1 MSLKTRI
8 RLSVAAL
15 VATVVVLVSLVYV
28 YDFTG
33 SAIDSAADSA
43 RQIAGEVAGYVVE
56 RVDQSLA
63 SLPDR
68 PPDRQQVRE
77 RVANIIRTDPLIPA
91 MITRSVSTNAAVLDI
106 IVLGPNNHVLASFTR
121 TFVPGAF
128 RYASFDAWKNG
139 PPLRNLWQ
147 LFTEK
152 ENYAIQIP
160 VAAQGDKT
168 PQFTVMVVVRSSFIR
183 KTLAPAF
190 ENLGF
195 GFLIALAVS
204 LALAWLVPA
213 LALRP
218 LARVSRTIDLITKG
232 ELPPDGPE
240 AAAAARESREYA
252 DVQSKLSVLGQQF
265 HGVRRD
271 ALELR
276 NNIDEL
282 LERLE
287 EVVMLFDAQGRTV
300 MAGRPAE
307 QLLGLSREEILRSTM
322 AELFPS
328 DEPSGG
334 AIREAIERN
343 EPVRDRIVYVEVPE
357 HGRRRLLLSV
367 ELLSR
372 ASGTQPI
379 GTLVRLRDPD
389 TRKQL
394 ESHLDL
400 SSRLAAISR
409 LTSGVAHEIK
419 NPLNAIALHIE
430 VLRGRLD
437 APEPELELIT
447 QEVRRLDHVV
457 RTFLNFNKPLE
468 LELTEVNLPDVVREL
483 AAFIHPDAE
492 AHQISIEAE
501 LCEEAWIRGDP
512 RLLRQAVMNVVV
524 NAIDAMGEQGR
535 LKLGVDNQDGEC
547 ILSVD
552 DSGPGIPEGIRDRIF
567 DLYFSTKPEGSGIGL
582 ALTFRMVQLH
592 GGTID
597 FESQPGKGTSFRLR
611 FPEAAPVGHGRLAMS
626 QARS

>member
-15 VATVVVLVSLVYV
+15 VAAVVVLLSLVYV

-56 RVDQSLA
+56 RVDQTLEA
-63 SLPDR
+63 
-68 PPDRQQVRE
+68 PPDGPTVRQQARE
-77 RVANIIRTDPLIPA
+77 RVADIIRTDPLIPA
-91 MITRSVSTNAAVLDI
+91 MLTRSVSTNAALLDI
-106 IVLGPNNHVLASFTR
+106 IVLGSNNHVLASFTR

-128 RYASFDAWKNG
+128 RYKSFDTWKNG

-147 LFTEK
+147 LFNEK

-160 VAAQGDKT
+160 VAARGDKT
-168 PQFTVMVVVRSSFIR
+168 PQFTVMVVVRSSLIR
-183 KTLAPAF
+183 HTLAPAF
-190 ENLGF
+190 ENLGY

-240 AAAAARESREYA
+240 AAAARESREYA

-307 QLLGLSREEILRSTM
+307 QLLGLSRDEILKSTM

-328 DEPSGG
+328 GT
-334 AIREAIERN
+334 AVREAIERN
-343 EPVRDRIVYVEVPE
+343 EPLRDKIVYVEVPE

-437 APEPELELIT
+437 SPEPELELIT

-483 AAFIHPDAE
+483 AAFIRPDAE
-492 AHQISIEAE
+492 AHQIGVETE

-512 RLLRQAVMNVVV
+512 RLLRQAVLNVVV

-535 LKLGVDNQDGEC
+535 LKLAVDNQDGEC
-547 ILSVD
+547 ILTVAD
-552 DSGPGIPEGIRDRIF
+552 TGPGIPEGIRDRVF